1 VPFSEHHPRLKNPES
16 TLAFLVHLSAIMLFT
31 ALGTAVTPHTWMGA
45 IHRQI
50 GLGELPRDSACA
62 GFGSGFSLASF
73 RSHRGRM
80 PDVKRALE
88 KHNFSAL

>member
-1 VPFSEHHPRLKNPES
+1 MVPIRHPARHRGERAHLARDAVPFSEHHPRLKNPES

-50 GLGELPRDSACA
+50 GPGGTAA
-62 GFGSGFSLASF
+62 
-73 RSHRGRM
+73 
-80 PDVKRALE
+80 
-88 KHNFSAL
+88 